1 MARLAG
7 TKPVPSMCFNMV
19 TRNSESNRN
28 LFLYGLMTFRFEIS
42 HVRTLT
48 GQYHVTL
55 MLLHVTILKHAI
67 STDKLLIL
75 GTGHD
80 SCLANVLQYSD
91 RLSDLPIT
99 PLFDQYL

>member
-1 MARLAG
+1 
-7 TKPVPSMCFNMV
+7 MCFNMV

-55 MLLHVTILKHAI
+55 MLLHVTILKHTIEYRCFRLESLPSIAM
-67 STDKLLIL
+67 
-75 GTGHD
+75 D
-80 SCLANVLQYSD
+80 SLFIPP
-91 RLSDLPIT
+91 PIRWAY
-99 PLFDQYL
+99 FQ

>member
-1 MARLAG
+1 LG
-7 TKPVPSMCFNMV
+7 TRPERPGLEMLGDILFRSRDGKNTAVWMCFNMV

-55 MLLHVTILKHAI
+55 MLLHVTILKHTT
-67 STDKLLIL
+67 SPEDSNLFLL
-75 GTGHD
+75 
-80 SCLANVLQYSD
+80 
-91 RLSDLPIT
+91 
-99 PLFDQYL
+99 